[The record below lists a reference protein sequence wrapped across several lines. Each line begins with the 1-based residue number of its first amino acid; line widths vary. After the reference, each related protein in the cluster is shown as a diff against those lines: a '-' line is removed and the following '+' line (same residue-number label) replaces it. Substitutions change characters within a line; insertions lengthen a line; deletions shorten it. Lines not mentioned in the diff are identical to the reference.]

1 MTSSYVNSIL
11 RYFSNSYPKAQLSL
25 TCRERV
31 VVGVGNPKLKFGL
44 ASELGQKQGDPYLAI
59 INERR
64 PVPTNPDHPLQWR
77 DRVHVPSRNHS
88 LLRTFRESATN
99 SNSIRCC
106 SCGEHRIVGWFYT
119 FWQDCRYKSDVT
131 ARACR
136 IFRD

>member
-11 RYFSNSYPKAQLSL
+11 RYFSNSYLKAQRSL

-31 VVGVGNPKLKFGL
+31 LVGVGNPKLKFGL

-77 DRVHVPSRNHS
+77 DRVRPFTQSFTALNLQRVCDQFQQHKVL
-88 LLRTFRESATN
+88 LLRRA
-99 SNSIRCC
+99 
-106 SCGEHRIVGWFYT
+106 
-119 FWQDCRYKSDVT
+119 SDRWMVLHLL
-131 ARACR
+131 ARL
-136 IFRD
+136 